1 MAEFEALV
9 ERTHAE
15 GMKVIIDFVPN
26 HVARQY
32 ESDVKPEGVKD
43 LGDGDDHTLFFGRD
57 NNFYYIPRQRVLPL
71 R

>member
-32 ESDVKPEGVKD
+32 ESDVKA
-43 LGDGDDHTLFFGRD
+43 
-57 NNFYYIPRQRVLPL
+57 
-71 R
+71 